1 MAEKLLQSRIVLK
14 YDSLTAW
21 ENSSVVL
28 KAGEVGF
35 AAIPDKAGRTQV
47 VAKVGDG
54 SKTWANLEYISA
66 LAADVNKYA
75 KYTDAEFVAE
85 VERLATTKDTDTQY
99 TIVKVNDYQ
108 YKLQSKGIGG
118 AFADTGV
125 VIDIPNDTAKLG
137 ELEAAIGV
145 INGSGEGSFAKAI
158 ADAIAELDLANT
170 YDAKGAAAA
179 AEKAAKDHADAE
191 IKKLAEGQVATNA
204 SDIATLKA
212 AVGEGGSVDS
222 KITAAIQALDVT
234 DTAVTGQYV
243 SAVNEVDGKVVV
255 SREALPDYTEVYDAK
270 GAAAAAETA
279 AKSHADGLNSAMN
292 TRVAALEAI
301 DHDAYKGY
309 ADQAEKD
316 AKDYA
321 DSLAGNYD
329 AVGSAAAVEG
339 KLNTEIERAKGA
351 EKAASDAAAAAQAT
365 ADAAK
370 GAIDAFLKD
379 ADATA
384 DAIDTLKEIQA
395 ELDAGEA
402 NAATMASN
410 IQKNTDAI
418 AVLNGSGAGSVAKA
432 ISDAIAAENLDQ
444 YATDGELS
452 ALSGVVEGIGG
463 RVGTA
468 EGKISTAEGKI
479 STLEGK
485 VESLEVTGGQ
495 ANVIE
500 TVKVNGVALT
510 PDSAKAV
517 DVLVPTGKLASKDSV
532 AEADLAAALATKING
547 KAEQSVVDTLNT
559 YVGTIPASATSTNVV
574 AYIDEKV
581 AAEGVAAL
589 KGRVSTVEGKVSTL
603 EGTVAGHTTAIAD
616 NAKAITDGDAA
627 TLSAAKGYTDELATG
642 VVAGH
647 TTAISNLQTE
657 VAKKAN
663 DADLA
668 AIAKSGN
675 VNDLIQTAGDV
686 LVFDCG
692 SATVNV

>member
-75 KYTDAEFVAE
+75 KYTDVEFEQAIDA
-85 VERLATTKDTDTQY
+85 RASAKDTDTQY
-99 TIVKVNDYQ
+99 TIAKVNDYQ

-158 ADAIAELDLANT
+158 ADAIAALDLANT

-191 IKKLAEGQVATNA
+191 VKKLAEGQVATNA
-204 SDIATLKA
+204 ADIVTLKA

-222 KITAAIQALDVT
+222 KITAAIEALDVT
-234 DTAVTGQYV
+234 DTAVEGKYV
-243 SAVNEVDGKVVV
+243 SSVSEVDGKIVV
-255 SREALPDYTEVYDAK
+255 SRESLPDYTEVYDAK

-279 AKSHADGLNSAMN
+279 AKSHADGLNTAMN
-292 TRVAALEAI
+292 TRVAALEGI
-301 DHDAYKGY
+301 NHDAYIAADEVVLASAKSY
-309 ADQAEKD
+309 ADG
-316 AKDYA
+316 
-321 DSLAGNYD
+321 LAGNYD
-329 AVGSAAAVEG
+329 AAGSAAAVEG
-339 KLNTEIERAKGA
+339 KLNTEIERAKLA
-351 EKAASDAAAAAQAT
+351 EKAASDAAAAAQGT

-370 GAIDAFLKD
+370 SAIDAFLLD
-379 ADATA
+379 ADSTES
-384 DAIDTLKEIQA
+384 AIDTLKEIQA
-395 ELDAGEA
+395 ELDKGEA
-402 NAATMASN
+402 SAASLLAATQANSA
-410 IQKNTDAI
+410 AI
-418 AVLNGSGAGSVAKA
+418 EKLNGEGEGSVAKA

-479 STLEGK
+479 SALEGK

-517 DVLVPTGKLASKDSV
+517 DVLVPTGALASKDQV
-532 AEADLAAALATKING
+532 AESDLASALATKING
-547 KAEQSVVDTLNT
+547 KAEQSALDNLST
-559 YVGTIPASATSTNVV
+559 YVGTIPAGATSTNVV
-574 AYIDEKV
+574 AYVDEKV

-603 EGTVAGHTTAIAD
+603 EGTVGEHTTKIAE

-627 TLSAAKGYTDELATG
+627 TLSAAKGYTDELANG

-647 TTAISNLQTE
+647 TTAIGNLTTE
-657 VAKKAN
+657 VGKKAN